1 MKIYRINRI
10 ETITNFIISIGP
22 LKININH
29 LKNMRI
35 TSPKNVRITND
46 DYGGF
51 NKQYFSNNSQA

>member
-1 MKIYRINRI
+1 
-10 ETITNFIISIGP
+10 
-22 LKININH
+22 
-29 LKNMRI
+29 MRI